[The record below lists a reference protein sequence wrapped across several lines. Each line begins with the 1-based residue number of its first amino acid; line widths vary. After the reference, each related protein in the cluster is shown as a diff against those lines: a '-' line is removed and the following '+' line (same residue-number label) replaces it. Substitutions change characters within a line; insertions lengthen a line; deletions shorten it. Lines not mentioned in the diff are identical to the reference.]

1 MNHAALTFHATQRI
15 AQRSSLKAEH
25 VRQMMADGATL
36 VVSIDKAGKFSKHL
50 FYSTRDDAWYVAV
63 QCTQNWGVLTFMP
76 LEYQKCR
83 IAVTGA
89 QKRSAR
95 RKAREWE
102 QARAAVSVRLSAP
115 VEQGSREKEPDR
127 EAAEATCVPEAP
139 AAPDTVTATV
149 ATTATASST
158 RWGVRVC
165 YVLEGKS
172 ILKNLGKAPVE
183 HGCPDSW
190 QEPEPVHFWLKEKLV
205 AASIPF
211 RSIHRILMSSKE
223 ETQPADCLLEHLP
236 LTEEE
241 MASCL

>member
-25 VRQMMADGATL
+25 VRRMMADGATL

-50 FYSTRDDAWYVAV
+50 FYSSLDDAWYVAV
-63 QCTQNWGVLTFMP
+63 QCTQNWGVLTVMP

-102 QARAAVSVRLSAP
+102 QSRAAARVRLSAP
-115 VEQGSREKEPDR
+115 VEQGNGGKEPAS
-127 EAAEATCVPEAP
+127 EAAAPGSLAEAP

-149 ATTATASST
+149 ATTNTASSG
-158 RWGVRVC
+158 RWGVHVC

-172 ILKNLGKAPVE
+172 ALKNLGKAPVE
-183 HGCPDSW
+183 HGSPDAW
-190 QEPEPVHFWLKEKLV
+190 QEPGPVHSWLKEQLV

-211 RSIHRILMSSKE
+211 RSIHRILMSSKA
-223 ETQPADCLLEHLP
+223 ETQPADFLLEHLP
-236 LTEEE
+236 LTEDEV
-241 MASCL
+241 ASCL